1 MKRNILL
8 TCALLAVFTF
18 SACKDK
24 KTTDSG
30 KELIIEKT
38 GVAVCI
44 WDNLSLRETPAN
56 DSKWLASVSLGEKC
70 KYLREEK
77 EVTVGE
83 KTTKFIKIELQDG
96 KQGWVQSDFMVV
108 DGKPGVIIQDAVI
121 YSRPDL
127 LTKTGKSFSKMD
139 IVGIKGEQNE
149 FVEISGKRKDG
160 KWIETGWIK
169 PSNISFSDIDI
180 AVAKYASK
188 ALVIEDTGKKN
199 EAINEILTNA
209 DLKGSIFIDELR
221 NLLSTDEI
229 VEEAVE
235 QVVDEMNADSSG
247 YTSE

>member
-1 MKRNILL
+1 MKKNILL
-8 TCALLAVFTF
+8 ACALLAALAF

-24 KTTDSG
+24 KANDSG
-30 KELIIEKT
+30 KQSNIEKT

-44 WDNLSLRETPAN
+44 WDNLALRETPAS
-56 DSKWLASVSLGEKC
+56 DGRWLASVSLGEKC
-70 KYLREEK
+70 KYLKEDK

-83 KTTKFIKIELQDG
+83 KTTKYFRVELQDG
-96 KQGWVQSDFMVV
+96 KQGWVQSDFMIL

-127 LTKTGKSFSKMD
+127 LTKTSKSFSKMD

-149 FVEISGKRKDG
+149 FVEISGKRRDG

-188 ALVIEDTGKKN
+188 ALATEDPGKKN
-199 EAINEILTNA
+199 QAINEILTNA
-209 DLKGSIFIDELR
+209 DLKGSIFFEELR

-229 VEEAVE
+229 IEEAVE
-235 QVVDEMNADSSG
+235 QVVDEMKADSG
-247 YTSE
+247 YASE